1 MSFRFTSTT
10 LRFSNLKTR
19 RVMNAKISVF
29 VICVEAIT
37 YLLLRNP
44 NAFTFKKNAE
54 RVSKDLKSSKHHNI
68 RFQMKEHLNI
78 QCSLFKYFP
87 LFSIFMFHFSYQILQ
102 NQKRKLFIHFFLF
115 CWMWYLI
122 SHVNALESF
131 FHYDDFF

>member
-19 RVMNAKISVF
+19 TVMNAKISVF
-29 VICVEAIT
+29 VICVEAIM
-37 YLLLRNP
+37 YLLLHSP
-44 NAFTFKKNAE
+44 HAFTFKKNAE
-54 RVSKDLKSSKHHNI
+54 RVLKDLKSSKRHNI

-78 QCSLFKYFP
+78 QCSLFKCFP

-115 CWMWYLI
+115 CWMWYLM